1 MTQRIETVRCGGNG
15 RAHARGDA
23 FRARL
28 LAALSRARAVGD
40 AARARDVV
48 EGVLGANAAR
58 LAAWWTPPPPRPA
71 DVVCGTCDFCGR
83 DFECREGEYFTKFKW
98 TYCKAKCLRLH
109 REANWAPP
117 EATPDK

>member
-1 MTQRIETVRCGGNG
+1 M
-15 RAHARGDA
+15 
-23 FRARL
+23 
-28 LAALSRARAVGD
+28 
-40 AARARDVV
+40 
-48 EGVLGANAAR
+48 
-58 LAAWWTPPPPRPA
+58 
-71 DVVCGTCDFCGR
+71 CGTCDFCGR

>member
-1 MTQRIETVRCGGNG
+1 M
-15 RAHARGDA
+15 
-23 FRARL
+23 L
-28 LAALSRARAVGD
+28 WWALHRPDRTW
-40 AARARDVV
+40 
-48 EGVLGANAAR
+48 AR